1 MGEAKNSFIC
11 LIKVVSE
18 FIILRSCRRATYRT
32 SVDREIPC
40 SLPGSS
46 ATTEKPAP
54 SSLGRPLLGEDR
66 PLLPGLLLRLGG
78 ILRRNAGDFPLWFH
92 RRCCTQPDET
102 RSLIMFDE
110 DDPETYEAFS
120 ESMRQFL
127 SNPHLEPSDV
137 SYFQGQD
144 ADKFRNC
151 SDDSEIA

>member
-11 LIKVVSE
+11 LVQVVSE

-66 PLLPGLLLRLGG
+66 PLLPDLLLRLGG
-78 ILRRNAGDFPLWFH
+78 ILRRDAGDFPLWFH
-92 RRCCTQPDET
+92 RRCCTQFGRKLLHPAAEPVYGIPPPAGRDEVAHHVRRRRSGDL
-102 RSLIMFDE
+102 RSL
-110 DDPETYEAFS
+110 
-120 ESMRQFL
+120 L
-127 SNPHLEPSDV
+127 
-137 SYFQGQD
+137 
-144 ADKFRNC
+144 
-151 SDDSEIA
+151 